1 MQSLVLKK
9 QDKVVAWTLAILGL
23 VVLSGVGYGLF
34 LLMPFLVA
42 LAENT
47 IIFFVELLVLV
58 GMGIGVL
65 SLWSERE
72 SFIYAWKNFARKVR
86 RAIVREDPIGVLDT
100 AIRRFSNRLSDIEE
114 KIAEAVGARKTQ
126 ITKQKEAVRKA
137 EDAQGLFLAA
147 KNKGESESVQARHA
161 VASQRYTE
169 AAKKMQ
175 PMVDLLTN
183 MQTSFEAARDLAA
196 NTMKDLEN
204 QRDVLKIELEASK
217 AGQSAVKSFKAF
229 FGKTDESDMAMMAF
243 DEIERQTNEAEAEIE
258 QFMRVMDPALKDE
271 NLKKEAEAI
280 AAMTRMQGFVS
291 QKALNPA
298 PVSVELLSSVKVDQK
313 VGKQVQPGVR

>member
-1 MQSLVLKK
+1 MSEIQSINLKK
-9 QDKVVAWTLAILGL
+9 QDQVVAWALGILGL
-23 VVLSGVGYGLF
+23 CMLGGVGYGLF
-34 LLMPFLVA
+34 HLMPLLVE

-47 IIFFVELLVLV
+47 IIFFVELAVIVAMVV
-58 GMGIGVL
+58 GAL
-65 SLWSERE
+65 SVWNERDL
-72 SFIYAWKNFARKVR
+72 IVYKWKNFVRNLR

-100 AIRRFSNRLSDIEE
+100 AIRRFSNRINDISER
-114 KIAEAVGARKTQ
+114 INEAVGAKKTQ
-126 ITKQKEAVRKA
+126 INKQREAVKKS
-137 EDAQGLFLAA
+137 EEAQGLFLAA
-147 KNKGESESVQARHA
+147 KNKGEPEPVQARHA
-161 VASQRYTE
+161 TASLRYAE

-183 MQTSFEAARDLAA
+183 MQTSFQAAYDLAL

-271 NLKKEAEAI
+271 ELKKSAEAI
-280 AAMTRMQGFVS
+280 AAMNRMTGFVE
-291 QKALNPA
+291 KKHLPPA
-298 PVSVELLSSVKVDQK
+298 VDAEVLSVNEKVTIK
-313 VGKQVQPGVR
+313 EKR